1 MATTWMK
8 VHVNPAHLQY
18 RDALNVDRMI
28 SALNAQVSTLLLR
41 MDFVFAEREVRI
53 NTLTRLQV
61 LACAKRATT

>member
-8 VHVNPAHLQY
+8 VHVNPALQQY
-18 RDALNVDRMI
+18 QDASNVDHMI
-28 SALNAQVSTLLLR
+28 SALNVQVSTLLLR

-61 LACAKRATT
+61 HACARRATI